1 MYVYT
6 AIASSVRLSSRLL
19 RSNIH
24 HRPVTSS
31 SSSPRRLIVAYRSIE
46 YCQHYATQLF
56 ASPRLDRH
64 RARLHG
70 PYAPLHPSIHHHHRT
85 RRRPI
90 ISTPHS
96 SVQHRTLPVHRDQI
110 LPTAK
115 RADKP
120 SRPRNRL
127 EPVCPTQAVCLP
139 NPGTS
144 LPLLQVSQPLC
155 DLHSAIQAPWDLI
168 C

>member
-1 MYVYT
+1 M
-6 AIASSVRLSSRLL
+6 
-19 RSNIH
+19 
-24 HRPVTSS
+24 TSS
-31 SSSPRRLIVAYRSIE
+31 SSPPDISSVAYRSIP
-46 YCQHYATQLF
+46 YIQQQHHHQTNALF
-56 ASPRLDRH
+56 ASPRPSP

-70 PYAPLHPSIHHHHRT
+70 PYAPLHPSIHRLIAPGAALLFHAAFQRPTQHPSIHPEHR
-85 RRRPI
+85 
-90 ISTPHS
+90 
-96 SVQHRTLPVHRDQI
+96 VQI

-120 SRPRNRL
+120 SRPRNRP
-127 EPVCPTQAVCLP
+127 EPVCSTQAVCLP

-155 DLHSAIQAPWDLI
+155 DLHSAIQAPWDVI